1 MLIDLHNHTR
11 HLSLDSG
18 LTLDGL
24 LGRAKE
30 RGLDGVCLTE
40 HNAIWQNTA
49 RLEKAAERHG
59 IAVFRGMEVNTQ
71 HGHVLVYGLR
81 AFRNS
86 MLNFDE
92 LCRVVESEGGVLVL
106 AHPQWGAGRSPS
118 QEVIARHFHGL
129 EVLNGEVT
137 NDANDYVGAM
147 AASLGKFG
155 TGGSDSHSL
164 SAVGKCATLFQTPV
178 KTDEEMVRELRAGR
192 VMPVRVALSSGV
204 LNDKTG
210 GFVNDCAES

>member
-1 MLIDLHNHTR
+1 M
-11 HLSLDSG
+11 DSG
-18 LTLDGL
+18 LTLDEL

-49 RLEKAAERHG
+49 RLEAAGNRHG
-59 IAVFRGMEVNTQ
+59 LAVFRGMEVNTQ
-71 HGHVLVYGLR
+71 YGHVLVFGVR

-86 MLNFDE
+86 MFDFGE

-106 AHPQWGAGRSPS
+106 AHPQWVGSVGRGPSPD
-118 QEVIARHFHGL
+118 VIANYFHGL
-129 EVLNGEVT
+129 EVLNGEVS
-137 NDANDYVGAM
+137 NDANNYVASM

-164 SAVGKCATLFQTPV
+164 GAVGKCATLFQNPV
-178 KTDEEMVRELRAGR
+178 RTEEEMVREMRAGR
-192 VMPVRVALSSGV
+192 VSAVRLAPSTNGV
-204 LNDKTG
+204 GPIK
-210 GFVNDCAES
+210 V